1 MMKKS
6 VLIQSHWGFI
16 EYSNMGAMI
25 RLDLE
30 YNSSQQF
37 REGY

>member
-6 VLIQSHWGFI
+6 VLIQSQWGFI
-16 EYSNMGAMI
+16 EYSNMEAMI
-25 RLDLE
+25 SLDLE